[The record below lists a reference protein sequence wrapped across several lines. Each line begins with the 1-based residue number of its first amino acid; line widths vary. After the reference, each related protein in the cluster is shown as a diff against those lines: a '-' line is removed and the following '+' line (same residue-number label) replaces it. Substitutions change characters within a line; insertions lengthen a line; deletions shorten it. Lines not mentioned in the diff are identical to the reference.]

1 MSAAAS
7 SKKDKEKEGRSLSE
21 KRLSLSNGCF
31 RIGDAIEWLQRQD
44 VCKKAK
50 NTYREAWRQIVLMT
64 EAGGIA
70 PVLAKDKL
78 YDAKTWYVTFSKT
91 RRPRIVLKHIHSQVL
106 LSRGCNSFRSN
117 QFSNQKRT
125 L

>member
-1 MSAAAS
+1 METSTLSRLISRLHKHATLMSAASS
-7 SKKDKEKEGRSLSE
+7 SKGDEEKEDRTLSE

-31 RIGDAIEWLQRQD
+31 RIGDAIEWLQKQD
-44 VCKKAK
+44 VCIGAK

-78 YDAKTWYVTFSKT
+78 YDAKTWYV
-91 RRPRIVLKHIHSQVL
+91 
-106 LSRGCNSFRSN
+106 LSRRGKPRRVRYYV
-117 QFSNQKRT
+117 Q

>member
-1 MSAAAS
+1 METSRLGRLIARLHKHATLMSAAPS
-7 SKKDKEKEGRSLSE
+7 SEKDKEKEGRSLSE

-31 RIGDAIEWLQRQD
+31 RIGDAIEWLQKQD

-78 YDAKTWYVTFSKT
+78 YDAKTWYVRDVDNAENYIYKLNNT
-91 RRPRIVLKHIHSQVL
+91 HI
-106 LSRGCNSFRSN
+106 
-117 QFSNQKRT
+117 
-125 L
+125 